1 MAAAEGAAFGE
12 GGPAASGQGGPTTI
26 GQGGPTTIG
35 QGGPTASDQRK
46 KRRLQRHAT
55 LDDDALVQ
63 KRAK

>member
-46 KRRLQRHAT
+46 KRRLQRHVT
-55 LDDDALVQ
+55 LDDALVQ
-63 KRAK
+63 NRAK

>member
-12 GGPAASGQGGPTTI
+12 GGPAASSQGGPTTI

-46 KRRLQRHAT
+46 KRRLQRHVT
-55 LDDDALVQ
+55 LDDALVQ

>member
-12 GGPAASGQGGPTTI
+12 GGPAAS

-55 LDDDALVQ
+55 LDDALVQ

>member
-12 GGPAASGQGGPTTI
+12 GGPAASSQGGPTTI

-55 LDDDALVQ
+55 LDDASVQ

>member
-12 GGPAASGQGGPTTI
+12 GGPAASS
-26 GQGGPTTIG
+26 QGGPTTIG

-46 KRRLQRHAT
+46 KRRLQRHVT
-55 LDDDALVQ
+55 LDDALVQ